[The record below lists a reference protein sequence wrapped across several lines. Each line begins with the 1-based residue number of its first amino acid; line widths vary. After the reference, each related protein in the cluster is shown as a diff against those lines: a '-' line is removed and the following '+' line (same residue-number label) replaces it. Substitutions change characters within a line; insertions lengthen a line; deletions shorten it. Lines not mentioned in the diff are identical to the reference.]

1 VNYWRLKVKRPL
13 EIEESFD
20 LREFSHIHAGD
31 ESSNQ
36 ICLHTTDIPSVF
48 PLLRMRFGKPVLRLT
63 EEVLPSFRGKF
74 VKSKNWKTRLYAGQ
88 EYSIDANTEWKIG
101 DISFQLES
109 VQHIPLLAE
118 ASDNDPLERKHAI
131 QSITQSALA
140 HISMVVLLFLLSYA
154 LNALRPKKEELMV
167 EKISIQRVE
176 DLFKKKEEPQPEIK
190 LAEEEPQ
197 LAQAPEVEK
206 SKKSTSPR
214 KLKKA
219 RASAAAGGKTIA
231 AKRDVSKM
239 GLLAIQSVSTS
250 SDRSLSI
257 SKPKVISSSIQVA
270 EVGASLAPLSAGV
283 RAGMGTQEVASL
295 GGLSGGNYK
304 NGEFSNSIKGKSTP
318 SIQLVRKE
326 IEIRG
331 GLDPAIIQQII
342 EERLAEV
349 RYCYENIL
357 LKKTNLSGKVS
368 TSWTILADGSVSEMK
383 SSSDDIKEKDLH
395 DCVRQRI
402 NQWKFPSPKG
412 GGIVHVKYPF
422 VFSSLG
428 S

>member
-13 EIEESFD
+13 EIEENFD
-20 LREFSHIHAGD
+20 LRQFPHILAGD

-36 ICLHTTDIPSVF
+36 ICLYTTDIPSSF
-48 PLLRMRFGKPVLRLT
+48 PLLKMRFGKPVIRLT
-63 EEVLPSFRGKF
+63 EEILPSFRGKF
-74 VKSKNWKTRLYAGQ
+74 VKSKNWKSRLYSGQ
-88 EYSIDANTEWKIG
+88 EYTLDSNAEWKIG
-101 DISFQLES
+101 DIAFRLES
-109 VQHIPLLAE
+109 AQNLPLAIDP
-118 ASDNDPLERKHAI
+118 SNNDPLERKHAI
-131 QSITQSALA
+131 QSVAQSALA
-140 HISMVVLLFLLSYA
+140 HISMVVLLFLLSFA
-154 LNALRPKKEELMV
+154 INTLRPKKEELMV
-167 EKISIQRVE
+167 EKISIQKVE
-176 DLFKKKEEPQPEIK
+176 DLFKKKEEPQPEIM
-190 LAEEEPQ
+190 LAEDEPQ
-197 LAQAPEVEK
+197 LAQAPETEK
-206 SKKSTSPR
+206 AKKSASP
-214 KLKKA
+214 KKVKKA
-219 RASAAAGGKTIA
+219 RASAAAGGKA
-231 AKRDVSKM
+231 LAPKPDVSKM
-239 GLLAIQSVSTS
+239 GLLAIQSASTS

-257 SKPKVISSSIQVA
+257 NKPKIVNTSSQVA
-270 EVGASLAPLSAGV
+270 EMGASLAPLSAGV

-357 LKKTNLSGKVS
+357 LKKTNLSGKLS
-368 TSWTILADGSVSEMK
+368 TSWTILADGSVSETK
-383 SSSDDIKEKDLH
+383 SSSNDIKEKDLH

-412 GGIVHVKYPF
+412 GGVVHVKYPF